1 VGRIDIPPTVV
12 ELAGLPVPP
21 SFEGVSLSALIRGA
35 PSAPG
40 PERVFTEGGYDQTA
54 TQLTVRERRWKL
66 IHVRSLR
73 ERSVMTGAEYELYDL
88 EVDRGES
95 RNLVADHPEVVA
107 RLRARLE
114 AWYGGATRRAELG
127 DEIDLEALDDRSR
140 DMLRALGYLQD
151 GN

>member
-1 VGRIDIPPTVV
+1 
-12 ELAGLPVPP
+12 
-21 SFEGVSLSALIRGA
+21 VSLSALIRGA